1 MRERPVPRPK
11 QELAGQLLL
20 AHPAMKDG
28 NFRRAV
34 VLMSAHGEDGAM
46 GVVLNRPLGR
56 QLGELEASFALGPL
70 AGVPIYHGG
79 PVETKQLILAAWRWL
94 DDQETFQL
102 HFGIEPERAEEMLGL
117 PGVTVRAFLGYAGWG
132 RGQLENEMKHQTW
145 FVSPVASD
153 VLGRC
158 DGPDLWRLILGR
170 MDPELKLLAD
180 EPEDPE
186 LN

>member
-1 MRERPVPRPK
+1 MRERRVVRPK

-20 AHPAMKDG
+20 AHPAMKDD

-34 VLMSAHGEDGAM
+34 VLMSVHNTEGAM
-46 GVVLNRPLGR
+46 GVVINRPMGR
-56 QLGELEASFALGPL
+56 QLGELESEFAFGPL

-79 PVETKQLILAAWRWL
+79 PVEPKQLIIAAWRWL
-94 DDQETFQL
+94 DDQQTFQL
-102 HFGIEPERAEEMLGL
+102 HFGIEPDKANELLAT
-117 PGVTVRAFLGYAGWG
+117 PGVTVRAFLGYSGWG
-132 RGQLENEMKHQTW
+132 KGQLENEMKHRTW
-145 FVSPVASD
+145 FVAPVDSD

-158 DGPDLWRLILGR
+158 DGPDLWRLILGG

>member
-1 MRERPVPRPK
+1 MRERRAVRQK

-20 AHPAMKDG
+20 AHPAMKDD

-34 VLMSAHGEDGAM
+34 VLMSVHNADGAM
-46 GVVLNRPLGR
+46 GVVINRPMGK
-56 QLGELEASFALGPL
+56 QLGELESEFAFGPL

-79 PVETKQLILAAWRWL
+79 PVEPKQLIIAAWRWL
-94 DDQETFQL
+94 NDQQTFQL
-102 HFGIEPERAEEMLGL
+102 HFGIEPDQANEMLGT
-117 PGVTVRAFLGYAGWG
+117 PGVTVRAFLGYSGWG
-132 RGQLENEMKHQTW
+132 KGQLEHEMKHRTW
-145 FVSPVASD
+145 FVAPVDSD

-158 DGPDLWRLILGR
+158 DGPDLWRLILGG
-170 MDPELKLLAD
+170 MDPELKLLAG